1 MAVYINHK
9 EYEFIEEM
17 SIFEYIR
24 QYQIFLP
31 SLDEKLDEY
40 DKEELCYVEIEEQS
54 QLVNAKETMVL
65 DEMHILTNSKKVYSY
80 LYDFLKVR
88 SDHLKEKLNHI
99 IDLKQ
104 SDYNIL
110 LCSPECYDS
119 CLNRYK
125 EKGFND
131 IISLKLFQMVEFTE
145 LTHEFIK
152 RIANK
157 LDQNKNDKLLVVEP
171 QIIAPFKKMSLNLK
185 PAEEIAAQ
193 LIKTYY
199 KEMLKIDTNINI
211 LYVTTNI
218 KEVICHHSKSNLYI
232 SMIDDIACFDHLE
245 VRADWQCFDG
255 NMSREIYKKI
265 PEFLNVSCDYTTIF
279 KNLRQMGLKEESLEV
294 FTNKLGKEIV
304 LTYHGFKLTILF
316 TELFLTKEE
325 IKELSYDLIW
335 ITYKD
340 FSMHINNE
348 EGFLGEYNL
357 NRLYKNVLVYPGYS
371 NLFRRY

>member
-1 MAVYINHK
+1 M
-9 EYEFIEEM
+9 
-17 SIFEYIR
+17 
-24 QYQIFLP
+24 
-31 SLDEKLDEY
+31 
-40 DKEELCYVEIEEQS
+40 CYVEIEEQS

-80 LYDFLKVR
+80 LHDFLKVR

-185 PAEEIAAQ
+185 SAEEIAAQ

-211 LYVTTNI
+211 LYVTTLSLI
-218 KEVICHHSKSNLYI
+218 HI
-232 SMIDDIACFDHLE
+232 SE
-245 VRADWQCFDG
+245 PTR
-255 NMSREIYKKI
+255 
-265 PEFLNVSCDYTTIF
+265 P
-279 KNLRQMGLKEESLEV
+279 
-294 FTNKLGKEIV
+294 
-304 LTYHGFKLTILF
+304 
-316 TELFLTKEE
+316 
-325 IKELSYDLIW
+325 
-335 ITYKD
+335 
-340 FSMHINNE
+340 
-348 EGFLGEYNL
+348 
-357 NRLYKNVLVYPGYS
+357 
-371 NLFRRY
+371 